1 MDGDMIEFF
10 VEFYNFILS
19 GAAISLLV
27 AVLFIWYCVYK
38 DMKDRQ
44 KFDDKYRKSRELTN
58 KEWRR

>member
-1 MDGDMIEFF
+1 MIDFF
-10 VEFYNFILS
+10 IEFYNFILS

-44 KFDDKYRKSRELTN
+44 KFDEKYRKSRDLTN
-58 KEWRR
+58 KEWKL

>member
-1 MDGDMIEFF
+1 MIEFF

-19 GAAISLLV
+19 GAAVSLLV
-27 AVLFIWYCVYK
+27 AVLFVWYCVHR

-58 KEWRR
+58 KEWKR

>member
-1 MDGDMIEFF
+1 MIEFF

-58 KEWRR
+58 KEWKR